1 MSFSDLSDFQ
11 QPKDLTSALQVLDKY
26 GDDTLIVAGGTFV
39 HGLNA
44 RGFLDDVEA
53 VLDISRLPLS
63 EISLNKKS
71 MSIGSTATYGALLRS
86 KPVQSQSVYGAL
98 KDALS
103 YPPPQIV
110 NVATIGGCLA
120 ASCPLFDL
128 PTAISVLG
136 GKLKSQSSGG
146 EKTYELDEF
155 FTGLFESS
163 LGTGELITS
172 IEIPNNEH
180 STSGFAKLE
189 TNANDLAIINAAVSL
204 NFKKGLLKRKL
215 SCTSARVFVGG
226 GVGDTVKRAPAV
238 EAILADGNPM
248 TDEKIALAVSAAK
261 DDVIAQSDHRASA
274 KYRQSMIEV
283 YLKKAIARAMAR
295 MEA

>member
-11 QPKDLTSALQVLDKY
+11 QPTDLTSALNILDKY

-53 VLDISRLPLS
+53 VLDISRLPLTA
-63 EISLNKKS
+63 IKLGKKTL
-71 MSIGSTATYGALLRS
+71 SIGSTATYGDLLRS
-86 KPVQSQSVYGAL
+86 QPIQNLTALGAI
-98 KDALS
+98 KDALG

-128 PTAISVLG
+128 PTAISALG
-136 GKLKSQSSGG
+136 GSVKSMSSKG
-146 EKTYELDEF
+146 EKTYPLDTF
-155 FTGLFESS
+155 FAGLFESS

-172 IEIPNNEH
+172 IEIPSVDH
-180 STSGFAKLE
+180 SASGFAKLE

-204 NFKKGLLKRKL
+204 NFKKGLISRKL
-215 SCTSARVFVGG
+215 NCTSARVFLGG
-226 GVGDTVKRAPAV
+226 GVGDTVKRAPSV
-238 EAILADGNPM
+238 EAILSDGEAL
-248 TDEKIALAVSAAK
+248 TDEKIERAVQAAK
-261 DDVIAQSDHRASA
+261 QDITAQGDHRASA
-274 KYRQSMIEV
+274 KYRQKMIEV
-283 YLKKAIARAMAR
+283 YLKKAVARALAR
-295 MEA
+295 LEA